1 MEAANVNQE
10 RRKYVRRE
18 ADRELANQL
27 RHLREQ
33 VGGDA
38 NREARHKLRRA
49 IRHTCTVKINIQ
61 VGVKHGGASDWS
73 LTDHPVAG
81 RLLDL
86 SADGCQLFTRDLL
99 DIGAQMSLLITL
111 QTGEDIRAVGVVRW
125 NKSAPEKKGYAV
137 GVQFTR
143 ADHDAKAR
151 IQAFLEHL
159 DRTGGL

>member
-1 MEAANVNQE
+1 MVNQE

-18 ADRELANQL
+18 SDRELLDQI

-33 VGGDA
+33 LAGQD
-38 NREARHKLRRA
+38 NKELRHKRRRS
-49 IRHTCTVKINIQ
+49 IRHTCTVKINLQ
-61 VGVKHGGASDWS
+61 VGMRDARNEEWS
-73 LTDHPVAG
+73 MTDHPVAG

-111 QTGEDIRAVGVVRW
+111 QSGEDIRAVGVVRW
-125 NKSAPEKKGYAV
+125 NKAVPEKKGYAL

-143 ADHDAKAR
+143 AEHDARER
-151 IQAFLEHL
+151 IGTFLEHL